1 MEGPAAHT
9 AYVEEFM
16 RLQFPQGDVPI
27 WAVEALATADIHITT
42 TLSATTSTTATA
54 ADTTTSTGATATLSQ
69 TEEDNKVAKKA
80 KLQP

>member
-9 AYVEEFM
+9 AYVENFM

-42 TLSATTSTTATA
+42 TLSATTSTTATDA
-54 ADTTTSTGATATLSQ
+54 TTSTGATATVSQ
-69 TEEDNKVAKKA
+69 TEEDVKVAKKA
-80 KLQP
+80 KLQS